1 MTTAQT
7 LGVFAIVMMC
17 SGEVSAQQA
26 SPSPD
31 VDRAVASIDEEIGR
45 LAREAAAAKE
55 LQQQPQNPKPTP
67 RELQEPQSPKPAP
80 RDSQEP
86 QSPKPTPVV
95 SAQKPGTPVQEVVK
109 PPEDYVIGTDDVLS
123 VSFWREKDLSTEV
136 VVRPDGKITLPL
148 LNDVHA
154 SGLTPDQLREK
165 ILAEAARYIEDPT
178 PTVVVKQINSRKAFI
193 MGEVAKPGPYV
204 LTAPTTVLQL
214 IAMAGGL
221 QEFAQKK
228 DIIILRHEE
237 GRQVTFTFDYAS
249 VVKRKKLQQNIFL
262 KPGDTIVVP

>member
-7 LGVFAIVMMC
+7 LGGVFAIVTMC
-17 SGEVSAQQA
+17 SGAASAQQA
-26 SPSPD
+26 VPSTD
-31 VDRAVASIDEEIGR
+31 VDRAVTSVDEEIGR
-45 LAREAAAAKE
+45 LPRERATAKE
-55 LQQQPQNPKPTP
+55 FQESQTPKPP
-67 RELQEPQSPKPAP
+67 
-80 RDSQEP
+80 
-86 QSPKPTPVV
+86 PVV
-95 SAQKPGTPVQEVVK
+95 VAQKKPGTPVQEVVK
-109 PPEDYVIGTDDVLS
+109 PPEDYVIGTDDVLT

-148 LNDVHA
+148 INDVYA

-165 ILAEAARYIEDPT
+165 ILAEAARYLEDPT

-221 QEFAQKK
+221 QEFAKK
-228 DIIILRHEE
+228 QDIIILRHEA
-237 GRQVTFTFDYAS
+237 GLQVTFTFDYAS